1 LGEERCEANLTAD
14 LSNQRGEYI
23 SLAGIL
29 GATLAALFMLAGMQN
44 PLFFLGFLP
53 MLVAPAF
60 GFRFAYSR
68 ASLELR
74 RALDELLDASE
85 ESQPQEEPQDRNDR
99 PRGQIQGLE
108 PIPRFSPNR
117 SKRVE
122 P

>member
-1 LGEERCEANLTAD
+1 
-14 LSNQRGEYI
+14 
-23 SLAGIL
+23 
-29 GATLAALFMLAGMQN
+29 MLAGMQS
-44 PLFFLGFLP
+44 PLFFLGVLP
-53 MLVAPAF
+53 VLAGPAL

-74 RALDELLDASE
+74 RALDDLLDAAE
-85 ESQPQEEPQDRNDR
+85 VSQPQEEPQDRTDR

-108 PIPRFSPNR
+108 PIPRFSPDR